1 MLPALRA
8 EGGSFGRCSTLP
20 LVLRVLFVC
29 TGNICRSPLAE
40 AFLADRARHLPEG
53 LLEVRSAGTWGRE
66 GHPAMP
72 ETISVGVEHG
82 LDVGPHAASPLTID
96 AIRSH
101 DLLVGMTREHVSEIE
116 GMAPGSASR
125 AFTLKEL
132 AHLLGSIEEPPPSAD
147 EETARA
153 RIAAA
158 DELRR
163 SGGAPRDADVAD
175 PIGLGTDVY
184 RAIADEIGRAVD
196 EVVRGLFGLRVAA
209 GAGDEGR
216 R

>member
-1 MLPALRA
+1 M
-8 EGGSFGRCSTLP
+8 
-20 LVLRVLFVC
+20 LRVLFVC

-53 LLEVRSAGTWGRE
+53 LLEARSAGTWGRE

-72 ETISVGVEHG
+72 ETVSVGVEHG
-82 LDVGPHAASPLTID
+82 LDVGLHEASPLTAEGIQW
-96 AIRSH
+96 H
-101 DLLVGMTREHVSEIE
+101 DLLIGMTREHVTE
-116 GMAPGSASR
+116 MAHMVPGSASR

-132 AHLLGSIEEPPPSAD
+132 GYLLSSVEEPPAKPD
-147 EETARA
+147 EKTART

-163 SGGAPRDADVAD
+163 SRGGPSDADIAD

-184 RAIADEIGRAVD
+184 RAIADEIERAVD
-196 EVVRGLFGLRVAA
+196 EVVEGLFGARVGAA
-209 GAGDEGR
+209 PDEGR
-216 R
+216 P